1 MLTILHCLGDDF
13 RVLRVGVDHCL
24 GLSAFNQKKP
34 SLDELPSSAQLIR
47 STAIAAASAVAILVT
62 VVLPAEYNIDPTGIG
77 GVLGLSE
84 MGEIKAQLAEEAEA
98 DRLLE
103 IEAEEQ
109 SSLMNDIFGLFVG
122 TAYAQDAEIWRDETT
137 FTLAPGDSAEWKLVM
152 EEGQTVEYRMLVDGG
167 RVNFDMHGHGG
178 GNSVTYEK
186 GRGSTGDEGEIIA
199 AFDGEHGWFWRN
211 RDSQPATVTVQVRGE
226 YTEFKDAS

>member
-1 MLTILHCLGDDF
+1 M
-13 RVLRVGVDHCL
+13 
-24 GLSAFNQKKP
+24 FNAKKP

-122 TAYAQDAEIWRDETT
+122 TAYAQEAEIWRDETT

>member
-1 MLTILHCLGDDF
+1 M
-13 RVLRVGVDHCL
+13 
-24 GLSAFNQKKP
+24 FNAKKP

-103 IEAEEQ
+103 IEAEDQ

-122 TAYAQDAEIWRDETT
+122 TAYAQEAEIWRDETT
-137 FTLAPGDSAEWKLVM
+137 LTLAPGDSAEWKLVM

>member
-1 MLTILHCLGDDF
+1 M
-13 RVLRVGVDHCL
+13 
-24 GLSAFNQKKP
+24 FNAKKP

-103 IEAEEQ
+103 IEGQDQ

-122 TAYAQDAEIWRDETT
+122 AAHAQEVEVWRDETT

-178 GNSVTYEK
+178 GQSVTYEK

-211 RDSQPATVTVQVRGE
+211 RDSQPATVTVQVRGQ

>member
-1 MLTILHCLGDDF
+1 M
-13 RVLRVGVDHCL
+13 
-24 GLSAFNQKKP
+24 FNAEKP

-47 STAIAAASAVAILVT
+47 STAIAAASAVVILVT

-77 GVLGLSE
+77 GVIGLAE
-84 MGEIKAQLAEEAEA
+84 MGEIKTQLAEEAEA

-103 IEAEEQ
+103 LEGQEE
-109 SSLMNDIFGLFVG
+109 SSLLNGIFGLFVG
-122 TAYAQDAEIWRDETT
+122 AAHAQEVEIWRDETT

-186 GRGSTGDEGEIIA
+186 GRGSTGDEGQIVA

-211 RDSQPATVTVQVRGE
+211 RDGEDATVTIQVRGE
-226 YTEFKDAS
+226 YAEFKDAS